1 VRGKMLIGSVGLVKM
16 ASSTHDLVPTA
27 AGQMVIASGADAL
40 LAQIRPSWQAKALIT
55 RVKALLP
62 VDPSS
67 ACQRLLNAAIH
78 DLRDKIIIAGLDVAA
93 RNI

>member
-1 VRGKMLIGSVGLVKM
+1 M
-16 ASSTHDLVPTA
+16 AKASQELVPTA
-27 AGQMVIASGADAL
+27 SGQMVIASGADAL
-40 LAQIRPSWQAKALIT
+40 LAQVRPSWQAKALIT

-78 DLRDKIIIAGLDVAA
+78 DLREKIIIAGLDVAQEA
-93 RNI
+93 ASLNKLPSASKA